1 MSDLYK
7 NLFMLAY
14 DHKLDM
20 NYIENLIVWEYDIFM
35 MMLRERLEEERAKLL
50 EKAMNNAWR
59 NSE

>member
-1 MSDLYK
+1 
-7 NLFMLAY
+7 MLAY

-50 EKAMNNAWR
+50 EKAMNNA
-59 NSE
+59 